1 MGFNKRLI
9 STTAAASGLDDF
21 KFQAVAYPS
30 VAGTSQSLTSV
41 GFQPD
46 LVWIKAR
53 TYGYSWQVYDSVRG
67 VGNDKALFLSE
78 NYVEGSTAA
87 EGNAQQYGYLSAF
100 GSSGFTINEGTT
112 NGVYV
117 GTGATGHNMGSW
129 HWKASNSSAANTQ
142 GGKASVVSAANGFSV
157 VTYTGSAGGT
167 QTVGHGLETA
177 PKLIIQ
183 KQRTGT
189 LDWYT
194 YVAPGVIDA
203 TTQMYYLVL
212 NNDDAKATTGSGP
225 LVTDTTINA
234 ASTSGDFVAYC
245 FHDVAGKLKIGTYE
259 AQQSAGSPTITTGF
273 QPDFV
278 MIKNLDRAQEW
289 VLLDSA
295 RGLDKYLLPN
305 ANSNESTG
313 NDISVNSTSFTIE
326 ASGSGVN
333 YASGDKMLYMAIKN
347 C

>member
-1 MGFNKRLI
+1 MSLNKKFLNK
-9 STTAAASGLDDF
+9 TAAASGLDDF
-21 KFQAVAYPS
+21 KFQAVAYSS
-30 VAGTSQSLTSV
+30 VSASSLAQTGV

-46 LVWIKAR
+46 LTIIKAR

-67 VGNDKALFLSE
+67 AGNDKALFLSE
-78 NYVEGSTAA
+78 NYAEGSTSS

-100 GSSGFTINEGTT
+100 DASGFTVNQGTS

-129 HWKASNSSAANTQ
+129 HWKASNSTAANTQ
-142 GGKASVVSAANGFSV
+142 GGKASVVSASNGFSI

-167 QTVGHGLETA
+167 QTVGHGLSTT

-183 KQRTGT
+183 KQRTST
-189 LDWYT
+189 LDWYA

-212 NNDDAKATTGSGP
+212 NTDVAKDTTGSGP

-295 RGLDKYLLPN
+295 RGFDKYLLPN

-313 NDISVNSTSFTIE
+313 NDISVNSTSFTID

-333 YASGDKMLYMAIKN
+333 YADGDNMLYMAIKN